1 MTAPQAADAMR
12 QSLADLTVAVGAAFA
27 LVVGLDA
34 DGTMLRPAAQAQW
47 PIAHRG
53 WLSSMRIRVGEGPSG
68 QAVASDQTVTVE
80 DVEADPAVADWRA
93 VASELGFRA
102 TVALPLR
109 AAGVP
114 IGAVAVYFRDPTAL
128 TAAQHR
134 LLQAAADRLAG
145 DLARCRFG

>member
-1 MTAPQAADAMR
+1 MSTHAADELR
-12 QSLADLTVAVGAAFA
+12 RCLADLTVALGAAFG
-27 LVVGLDA
+27 LVVGLEA
-34 DGTMLRPAAQAQW
+34 DGTMLRPAAQAHW
-47 PIAHRG
+47 PLAHRG

-68 QAVASDQTVTVE
+68 QAVASDRMVTVA

-93 VASELGFRA
+93 VATELGFRA

-109 AAGVP
+109 SAGAP
-114 IGAVAVYFRDPTAL
+114 IGAVAVYFREPTDL

-134 LLQAAADRLAG
+134 LLQASADRLAG

>member
-1 MTAPQAADAMR
+1 MSTHAADDLR
-12 QSLADLTVAVGAAFA
+12 QCLADLTAAVGAAFG
-27 LVVGLDA
+27 LVVGVDA

-68 QAVASDQTVTVE
+68 QAVASDAMVTVE
-80 DVEADPAVADWRA
+80 DVETDPAVADWRP

-109 AAGVP
+109 TAGEP
-114 IGAVAVYFRDPTAL
+114 IGAVAVYFREPTAL